1 MQKKRKQQ
9 INNKIKISSTFRTM
23 LILFAVAIFAFSSGN
38 IVNSLT
44 ARTQTITERKE
55 LYKYTNKFTSDSKI
69 NLKENKY
76 VKDSEIAKNQT
87 YLSDLISNID
97 MHMKYQYSDSKDAKI
112 TYNYKIEAIVKA
124 EYSSNSTNYDV
135 LNKVETLKEM
145 NGETDGSQEL
155 LIDENIKVDYAKYHE
170 MIKEFKQLMG
180 INLKSTLYIQL
191 TVDTKTKIDSKE
203 IANQYVSKYNITLG
217 DKIALIEENNNEEK
231 SDSVKYDVQT
241 NVNSDI
247 NKEEVIINAVF
258 MFIGL
263 ILLRLILKKTE
274 KLNSIRNEFKLELNR
289 IMKSCESKIVEIEDL
304 KQIDIEHA
312 TRVKDI
318 EQLLKLSEEALVP
331 IYCYIKE
338 EPEEEA
344 YFIVTKYERSYIFIL
359 R

>member
-135 LNKVETLKEM
+135 LNKTIEAVT
-145 NGETDGSQEL
+145 
-155 LIDENIKVDYAKYHE
+155 IW
-170 MIKEFKQLMG
+170 
-180 INLKSTLYIQL
+180 
-191 TVDTKTKIDSKE
+191 
-203 IANQYVSKYNITLG
+203 QY
-217 DKIALIEENNNEEK
+217 
-231 SDSVKYDVQT
+231 
-241 NVNSDI
+241 
-247 NKEEVIINAVF
+247 
-258 MFIGL
+258 
-263 ILLRLILKKTE
+263 
-274 KLNSIRNEFKLELNR
+274 
-289 IMKSCESKIVEIEDL
+289 
-304 KQIDIEHA
+304 
-312 TRVKDI
+312 
-318 EQLLKLSEEALVP
+318 
-331 IYCYIKE
+331 
-338 EPEEEA
+338 
-344 YFIVTKYERSYIFIL
+344 
-359 R
+359 